1 MSDDRPITFESD
13 DRQIIVLVGPS
24 GTGKSTLA
32 NIISAGSGIHRVRSY
47 TDRPS
52 RKDETIE
59 DYHFVN
65 SDRMNSI
72 IAHNSLFAIRE
83 HKQADGSTF
92 RYGFKKSD
100 FEDQAEG
107 FHAYI
112 CIADLEGLEDLKKE
126 YGSRVLPYWLTVPD
140 RDERILRL
148 IRRGDS
154 TESIKTRLASDS
166 KQFKSYSQWDLAR
179 PGSLFASNKIVN
191 GGPTLRIL
199 SE

>member
-1 MSDDRPITFESD
+1 MSDNFPTILMSDNRP
-13 DRQIIVLVGPS
+13 IIVLVGPS

-32 NIISAGSGIHRVRSY
+32 HIISAGSGIHRVRSY

-59 DYHFVN
+59 DYHFVG
-65 SDRMNSI
+65 SDRMNSL
-72 IAHNSLFAIRE
+72 IAQNSLFAIRE
-83 HKQADGSTF
+83 YKQADGSIF

-100 FEDQAEG
+100 FEEQTND

-112 CIADLEGLEDLKKE
+112 CIADLECLEDLKKE

-166 KQFKSYSQWDLAR
+166 KQFKSYSRWDLAQS
-179 PGSLFASNKIVN
+179 GSLFAPNKIN
-191 GGPTLRIL
+191 GGSTLRIL
-199 SE
+199 GE

>member
-52 RKDETIE
+52 RNDETIE
-59 DYHFVN
+59 GYHFVN
-65 SDRMNSI
+65 SDRMNSL
-72 IAHNSLFAIRE
+72 IAQNSLFAIRE
-83 HKQADGSTF
+83 YKQADGSTF

-100 FEDQAEG
+100 FEVQADG
-107 FHAYI
+107 FHAYV
-112 CIADLEGLEDLKKE
+112 CIADLKGLEDLKKE

-140 RDERILRL
+140 RDKRILRL

-154 TESIKTRLASDS
+154 AESIKTRLASDS
-166 KQFKSYSQWDLAR
+166 KQFKPYSRWDFAQ
-179 PGSLFASNKIVN
+179 PGSLFAPTSII
-191 GGPTLRIL
+191 GGPTTRIL
-199 SE
+199 GE

>member
-59 DYHFVN
+59 DYHFVD

-72 IAHNSLFAIRE
+72 IAQNSLFAIME
-83 HKQADGSTF
+83 HNAHVPGLVQLYIEFSAEASIGLHPAHEYFTERYEWVRGQLAQIVRAAQEADEMGQKADPDEIATLMVAAADGL
-92 RYGFKKSD
+92 
-100 FEDQAEG
+100 QQQ
-107 FHAYI
+107 
-112 CIADLEGLEDLKKE
+112 
-126 YGSRVLPYWLTVPD
+126 WLLD
-140 RDERILRL
+140 RSIDMVARLR
-148 IRRGDS
+148 
-154 TESIKTRLASDS
+154 RL
-166 KQFKSYSQWDLAR
+166 WDGVVAHSHR
-179 PGSLFASNKIVN
+179 AVVTQS
-191 GGPTLRIL
+191 
-199 SE
+199 

>member
-1 MSDDRPITFESD
+1 MSDDRPI
-13 DRQIIVLVGPS
+13 IVFVGPS

-32 NIISAGSGIHRVRSY
+32 RIISAGSWIHRVRSY

-59 DYHFVN
+59 DYHFVD
-65 SDRMNSI
+65 SDRMNSL
-72 IAHNSLFAIRE
+72 IAQNELFAVRE
-83 HKQADGSTF
+83 YKQPDGSVF
-92 RYGFKKSD
+92 HYGFKKAD
-100 FEDQAEG
+100 FDNNNEG
-107 FHAYI
+107 YHSYV

-166 KQFKSYSQWDLAR
+166 KQFKSYSRWDLAQS
-179 PGSLFASNKIVN
+179 GSLFAPNKIN
-191 GGPTLRIL
+191 GGSTLRIL
-199 SE
+199 GE